1 MANTDKLAEVTAML
15 AERDDDF
22 RDLERLKF
30 SGGSGEENVWRVHDL
45 QVVLGYAEQE
55 RQFIK
60 VVNLAK
66 TAASKAEMPVR
77 EHFIE
82 GDLFDAP
89 GQLFVTKYAAMLIV
103 FNADP
108 NKEPVAVAQTYFALQ
123 CDRQGLEDE
132 KRIKSRLDVASENH
146 KLQGVAKGAGVED
159 FQKFNGMGVSALY
172 GGLAVRQIL
181 VRKGLK
187 PKDNYLDFACSEEL
201 AANLFRITQAA
212 AALRRGGHVGE
223 ANACRT
229 HQLIGEGVRKA
240 ILAAGNLPPE
250 ALPPARLSIDRTA
263 TKVKTKVK
271 KSLT

>member
-30 SGGSGEENVWRVHDL
+30 SGGPGEENVWRVRDL
-45 QVVLGYAEQE
+45 QNILGYADHE
-55 RQFIK
+55 RQFAK

-77 EHFIE
+77 EHFID
-82 GDLFDAP
+82 GDLFGAP
-89 GQLFVTKYAAMLIV
+89 GEVFVTKYAAMLIV

-108 NKEPVAVAQTYFALQ
+108 DREPVAVAQSYFALH
-123 CDRQGLEDE
+123 CDRQSLEDE

-159 FQKFNGMGVSALY
+159 FKKFNGMGVSALY

-181 VRKGLK
+181 ARKGLK
-187 PKDNYLDFACSEEL
+187 PTDSHLDFAGSEEL
-201 AANLFRITQAA
+201 AANLFRITQTA
-212 AALRRGGHVGE
+212 AALRRAGQVGE
-223 ANACRT
+223 ATACRT
-229 HQLIGEGVRKA
+229 HETIGEGIRHA

-263 TKVKTKVK
+263 TRIK
-271 KSLT
+271 KSLTTK

>member
-1 MANTDKLAEVTAML
+1 MTAMANTDKLAEVTAML

-22 RDLERLKF
+22 RTLEQLKY
-30 SGGSGEENVWRVHDL
+30 SGGSGEENVWRVSDL
-45 QVVLGYAEQE
+45 QVVLGYADHE
-55 RQFIK
+55 RQFTK
-60 VVNLAK
+60 VINLAK
-66 TAASKAEMPVR
+66 TAAGKADMPVR
-77 EHFIE
+77 DHFIE
-82 GDLFDAP
+82 GDLFNAP
-89 GQLFVTKYAAMLIV
+89 GELFVTKYAAMLIV

-108 NKEPVAVAQTYFALQ
+108 NKEPVAVAQSYFALQ
-123 CDRQGLEDE
+123 CDRQCLEDE
-132 KRIKSRLDVASENH
+132 KRIRSRLDVAHENQ

-181 VRKGLK
+181 VKKGLK
-187 PKDNYLDFACSEEL
+187 PTDTYLDFAGSEEL
-201 AANLFRITQAA
+201 AANLFRITQTA

-223 ANACRT
+223 TTACRT

-250 ALPPARLSIDRTA
+250 ALAPARLSIDRTA
-263 TKVKTKVK
+263 TKVK

>member
-22 RDLERLKF
+22 RDLERLKV
-30 SGGSGEENVWRVHDL
+30 SGEAGEENAWRLRDL
-45 QVVLGYAEQE
+45 QGVLGYADQE
-55 RQFIK
+55 RQFSK

-66 TAASKAEMPVR
+66 TAAGKSEMPVR
-77 EHFIE
+77 EHFID
-82 GDLFDAP
+82 GDLFSQP
-89 GQLFVTKYAAMLIV
+89 GEMYVTKYAAMLIV

-108 NKEPVAVAQTYFALQ
+108 NKRPVAIAQTYFALQ
-123 CDRQGLEDE
+123 CDRQCLEDE
-132 KRIKSRLDVASENH
+132 KRIKSRLDVATENQ

-187 PKDNYLDFACSEEL
+187 RTDSYLDFAGSEEL
-201 AANLFRITQAA
+201 AANLFRITQTA
-212 AALRRGGHVGE
+212 AALRRQGRVGE
-223 ANACRT
+223 TTACQT
-229 HQLIGEGVRKA
+229 HQTIGEGVRRA

-263 TKVKTKVK
+263 TKVK